1 MGAKQKLKN
10 KHVHLSKVMES
21 RLSKIFS
28 SKEIKFLCISQLKDL
43 IGQSYVNSVNF
54 AKFQVQVSHEE

>member
-1 MGAKQKLKN
+1 MNAKQKFKN

-28 SKEIKFLCISQLKDL
+28 SKETKFLCISQLNDL
-43 IGQSYVNSVNF
+43 IGQ
-54 AKFQVQVSHEE
+54 HM

>member
-28 SKEIKFLCISQLKDL
+28 SKETKFLCISQLNDL
-43 IGQSYVNSVNF
+43 IGQ
-54 AKFQVQVSHEE
+54 HM